1 MKKTLR
7 MRNLMQNAL
16 QSLKK
21 KGKVM
26 YAIVETGGKQYQV
39 EEGRYVD
46 VELLGEEADSKVVFD
61 KVVMIVNGKK
71 SKVGQPYVANAKVE
85 GTVIKLDRAKKIIV
99 YKQRPKKG
107 YRKKQGHRQGFAR
120 VMINKIRTTASKAKA
135 ETTETTA
142 EA

>member
-1 MKKTLR
+1 MSKIT
-7 MRNLMQNAL
+7 QVGGYG
-16 QSLKK
+16 SLKRK
-21 KGKVM
+21 DKNM

-46 VELLGEEADSKVVFD
+46 VELLGEEADAKVVFD

-71 SKVGQPYVANAKVE
+71 SKVGQPYVEKATVE
-85 GTVIKLDRAKKIIV
+85 GTVIKTDRAKKIIV

-107 YRKKQGHRQGFAR
+107 YRRKYGHRQGFAR
-120 VMINKIRTTASKAKA
+120 VMINKIRTTAAKKTEAA
-135 ETTETTA
+135 ETA